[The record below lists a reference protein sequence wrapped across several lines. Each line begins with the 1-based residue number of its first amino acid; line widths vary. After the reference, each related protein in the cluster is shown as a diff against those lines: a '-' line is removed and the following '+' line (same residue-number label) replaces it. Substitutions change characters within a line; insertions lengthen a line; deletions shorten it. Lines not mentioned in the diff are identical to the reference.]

1 METNRKKE
9 NKHGRKINIEAS
21 KKGERT
27 DKIEQPNTQQYF

>member
-9 NKHGRKINIEAS
+9 NKPGRKINIEAS

-27 DKIEQPNTQQYF
+27 DKIK